1 MFSQSFE
8 SMINM
13 VNIPPLVFFLLG
25 SKDRRRNSNEKA
37 FTKGIWTDSYLDW
50 ICRNGVL
57 RFANMFTGIVETQG
71 IVKKVVEKGANK
83 TFWIK
88 SPISSKLKPDQ
99 SVAHNGACLT
109 IEEVK
114 GGQHRVTAIAE
125 TLSKTTL
132 GDWQKGTTINL
143 ERCLKINDRLD
154 GHFVQGHVDASAICI
169 DKKEKDG
176 SWEFSFQ
183 FLSEFATL
191 IIEKGSIS
199 INGISLTLFNV
210 TESTFDVAIIPY
222 TFEHTNMN
230 LMKPGQ
236 KVNIEFDMLGKYINR
251 KLSLSK

>member
-1 MFSQSFE
+1 
-8 SMINM
+8 
-13 VNIPPLVFFLLG
+13 
-25 SKDRRRNSNEKA
+25 
-37 FTKGIWTDSYLDW
+37 
-50 ICRNGVL
+50 
-57 RFANMFTGIVETQG
+57 MFTGIVETQG
-71 IVKKVVEKGANK
+71 IIKKVIEKGANK

-109 IEEVK
+109 VEEVK

-154 GHFVQGHVDASAICI
+154 GHFVQGHVDASAMCI
-169 DKKEKDG
+169 DKKENDG
-176 SWEFSFQ
+176 SWEFSFE

-199 INGISLTLFNV
+199 INGISLTIFKVTGSSFN
-210 TESTFDVAIIPY
+210 VAIIPY

-230 LMKPGQ
+230 LVKPGQ
-236 KVNIEFDMLGKYINR
+236 KVNIEFDMIGKYIHR
-251 KLSLSK
+251 IISIEHLRI

>member
-1 MFSQSFE
+1 MG
-8 SMINM
+8 
-13 VNIPPLVFFLLG
+13 L
-25 SKDRRRNSNEKA
+25 
-37 FTKGIWTDSYLDW
+37 
-50 ICRNGVL
+50 L

-71 IVKKVVEKGANK
+71 IIKKVIEKGTNK

-99 SVAHNGACLT
+99 SVAHDGACLT
-109 IEEVK
+109 VEEVK
-114 GGQHRVTAIAE
+114 GGRHRVTAIAE

-132 GDWQKGTTINL
+132 SDWLEGSTINL

-154 GHFVQGHVDASAICI
+154 GHFVQGHVDASAICV

-183 FLSEFATL
+183 FPPEFASL
-191 IIEKGSIS
+191 IIEKGSIA
-199 INGISLTLFNV
+199 INGISLTIFNV
-210 TESTFDVAIIPY
+210 LEATFDVAIIPY

-230 LMKPGQ
+230 LLKPGQ

>member
-1 MFSQSFE
+1 
-8 SMINM
+8 
-13 VNIPPLVFFLLG
+13 
-25 SKDRRRNSNEKA
+25 
-37 FTKGIWTDSYLDW
+37 
-50 ICRNGVL
+50 
-57 RFANMFTGIVETQG
+57 MFTGIVETQG
-71 IVKKVVEKGANK
+71 IVKKVIEKGTNR

-99 SVAHNGACLT
+99 SVAHDGACLT

-114 GGQHRVTAIAE
+114 GNQHRVTAIAE

-132 GDWQKGTTINL
+132 GNWQKSTTINL
-143 ERCLKINDRLD
+143 ERCLKINDRFD
-154 GHFVQGHVDASAICI
+154 GHFVQGHVDTSAICI

-183 FLSEFATL
+183 LPSDFATL
-191 IIEKGSIS
+191 VIEKGSIS
-199 INGISLTLFNV
+199 INGISLTIFNV
-210 TESTFDVAIIPY
+210 ADTTFDVAIIPY

-230 LMKPGQ
+230 IVNPGQ

>member
-1 MFSQSFE
+1 
-8 SMINM
+8 
-13 VNIPPLVFFLLG
+13 
-25 SKDRRRNSNEKA
+25 
-37 FTKGIWTDSYLDW
+37 
-50 ICRNGVL
+50 
-57 RFANMFTGIVETQG
+57 MFTGIVETQG
-71 IVKKVVEKGANK
+71 IIKKVIEKGANK
-83 TFWIK
+83 IFWIK

-99 SVAHNGACLT
+99 SVAHNGVCLT

-114 GGQHRVTAIAE
+114 GGQHRVTAISE

-132 GDWQKGTTINL
+132 DDWQKGITVNL

-176 SWEFSFQ
+176 SWEFTFQ
-183 FLSEFATL
+183 LPSEFATL

-199 INGISLTLFNV
+199 INGISLTIFNV
-210 TESTFDVAIIPY
+210 SETTFDVAIIPY
-222 TFEHTNMN
+222 TFEHTNMS
-230 LMKPGQ
+230 LVKPGQ